1 VFTEDMQSQESPPT
15 GYAKDAIEVEAYLRG
30 FARRRSDVATTVLR
44 MVSVLGTGSE
54 SALYRYLAPAVVP
67 SALGFDPRIQVL
79 HELDA
84 VETLRLATVSAR
96 PGVFNVAGDGAMP
109 LSQLLRRT
117 GRAHVALPRP
127 MLPLAASLT
136 GNSGL
141 LDLVA
146 EDCGFLHYGRAVD
159 TTRLHSEFGYQ
170 PRFTTAEA
178 VQSSLGF
185 PQRLPRLTPLALG
198 VGSQLLAARRAD
210 RLASTGSR

>member
-1 VFTEDMQSQESPPT
+1 
-15 GYAKDAIEVEAYLRG
+15 
-30 FARRRSDVATTVLR
+30 
-44 MVSVLGTGSE
+44 
-54 SALYRYLAPAVVP
+54 
-67 SALGFDPRIQVL
+67 
-79 HELDA
+79 
-84 VETLRLATVSAR
+84 
-96 PGVFNVAGDGAMP
+96 MP